1 MRTVAM
7 LVITLGLVVPS
18 LASAEMTAEQI
29 VDKSLN
35 VNGNGFR
42 EGKAQIKLVLTS
54 KGGDTR
60 VRTIQSTAMK
70 EGSKNRVRIL
80 FLAPADVKGTG
91 LLIRERGKG
100 KGDLQYLYLPA
111 LKKIRRISGSAKNSS
126 FMGTDFTYADLE
138 NREIKDNDYKRMP
151 DESYRGT
158 PCYRI
163 VSTPKPGR
171 DDYYS
176 KVDMLIAKSN
186 FVVLKADFYDKSGS
200 RLKEMKAGTVE
211 KVEGR
216 WVVRKLLMKN
226 VQKGTKTL
234 LTVESITYS
243 PQPPLQSSMFTKE
256 SLKQ

>member
-1 MRTVAM
+1 MKLLQFSLIPMFA
-7 LVITLGLVVPS
+7 LALAGCGGGNKAETLQPGETLCVMASTPHLAS
-18 LASAEMTAEQI
+18 LAMAIAGEDA
-29 VDKSLN
+29 
-35 VNGNGFR
+35 
-42 EGKAQIKLVLTS
+42 
-54 KGGDTR
+54 
-60 VRTIQSTAMK
+60 
-70 EGSKNRVRIL
+70 
-80 FLAPADVKGTG
+80 
-91 LLIRERGKG
+91 
-100 KGDLQYLYLPA
+100 
-111 LKKIRRISGSAKNSS
+111 
-126 FMGTDFTYADLE
+126 
-138 NREIKDNDYKRMP
+138 
-151 DESYRGT
+151 
-158 PCYRI
+158 
-163 VSTPKPGR
+163 
-171 DDYYS
+171 